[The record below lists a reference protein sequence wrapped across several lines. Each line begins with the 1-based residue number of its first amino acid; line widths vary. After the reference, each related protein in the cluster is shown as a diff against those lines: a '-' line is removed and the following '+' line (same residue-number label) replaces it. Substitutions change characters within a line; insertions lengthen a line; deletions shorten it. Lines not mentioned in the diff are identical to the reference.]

1 MADKDNLIGLGR
13 CPCCGSEKAVIKFS
27 AKNLAY
33 LTCNG
38 CNVQIFARSDNSD
51 SRLRAMVQKTTVPAE
66 KAPEKAP
73 EKTPEKAVQIQA
85 QKTPPPPKKETDKPG
100 FSWGFLGVQNG

>member
-13 CPCCGSEKAVIKFS
+13 CPCCGSDKAVIKFS

-38 CNVQIFARSDNSD
+38 CNVQIFCRSDNSD
-51 SRLRAMVQKTTVPAE
+51 TRLRAMVHKTNVQAETKPA
-66 KAPEKAP
+66 KPPEKVAAIEP
-73 EKTPEKAVQIQA
+73 PK
-85 QKTPPPPKKETDKPG
+85 PPPTPKKEADKPG
-100 FSWGFLGVQNG
+100 FSWGFLGAQNG